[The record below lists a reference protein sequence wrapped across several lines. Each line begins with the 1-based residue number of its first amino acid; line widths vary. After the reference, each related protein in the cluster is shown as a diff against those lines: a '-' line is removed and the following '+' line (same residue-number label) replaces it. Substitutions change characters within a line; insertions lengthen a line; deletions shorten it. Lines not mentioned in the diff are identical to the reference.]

1 MYPVGRIRIRRIGET
16 RQSLSRGYQAL
27 LTCIVGQK
35 IVAVSAIRIACVHK
49 VFVSIIPA
57 IHALGVE
64 QYIVAG
70 IEYAIGTFVHIK
82 RHRRQV
88 VDMRKTKILI
98 QRRPAV
104 AVNTHIGGVESGSR
118 QFVVG
123 QAMHARFCHTDL
135 HPLA

>member
-1 MYPVGRIRIRRIGET
+1 M
-16 RQSLSRGYQAL
+16 
-27 LTCIVGQK
+27 
-35 IVAVSAIRIACVHK
+35 HK
-49 VFVSIIPA
+49 MFVSIIPT

-64 QYIVAG
+64 QYIVAC
-70 IEYAIGTFVHIK
+70 IEYAVRTFVHIE

-98 QRRPAV
+98 QCRPAV

-123 QAMHARFCHTDL
+123 QTMHARFCHTDL
-135 HPLA
+135 HPLARTEHGL